1 MKDKIILLHK
11 NNPHRDNY
19 EIMCSPRRSLKKVG
33 FEIQNIF
40 HYVNRCYDYFTFPC
54 HILSSNYGR
63 CNGQCLRVLWLV
75 SQEK

>member
-19 EIMCSPRRSLKKVG
+19 ETMSSPRCSLKKVS

-40 HYVNRCYDYFTFPC
+40 HYVNRCYDYLIFPC